1 MPSDARYDPMEEAP
15 RHRRKR
21 KRRHVRADHMHD
33 YELVCIDSGMVV
45 RFGGQSERIYQ
56 SAERCRICGR
66 VRRYWISEWRG
77 KPPEGMRMFR
87 TDGPLDTWVVPDDR
101 EVTE

>member
-1 MPSDARYDPMEEAP
+1 MPSDARNDPLEEPP

-21 KRRHVRADHMHD
+21 KRRRIRSDHKHD
-33 YELVCIDSGMVV
+33 YELVCIDSGMMV

-66 VRRYWISEWRG
+66 IGRYMLDEWHG
-77 KPPEGMRMFR
+77 KPPEGLRMFR
-87 TDGPLDTWVVPDDR
+87 TDGPLDTWGVPDDR